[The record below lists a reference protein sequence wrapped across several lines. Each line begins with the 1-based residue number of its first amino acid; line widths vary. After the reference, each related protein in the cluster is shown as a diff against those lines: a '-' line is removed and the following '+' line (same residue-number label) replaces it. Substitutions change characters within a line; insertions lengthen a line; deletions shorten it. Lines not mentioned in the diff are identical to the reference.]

1 MQKIIRFILMGIS
14 TLFITLLYTAATVG
28 GFLGIVFIFQRIH
41 HIQII
46 ITISIGLLASTSL
59 IITIL
64 NQLIANNNLNKFDHY
79 IKTTLFAI
87 FLPATLI
94 AILGTIVSL
103 FFVIF

>member
-59 IITIL
+59 II
-64 NQLIANNNLNKFDHY
+64 NNNLNKFDHY

-87 FLPATLI
+87 FLTATLI

-103 FFVIF
+103 FFVIFFGRPIF